1 MGERLYK
8 PSRSQTIRRLLL
20 SPSTR
25 LDLQRMRKKT
35 NLPPSNNGEEL
46 VKRCTT
52 CQTFTTEDGRH
63 KIKQI
68 ANRKPIL
75 YALTPFGLDPQI
87 QTPQKQI
94 VRAPEYANEYSIT
107 RINNS
112 VHGKLLL
119 TRDYAIH
126 GSCNFTENS
135 IQNQHEIIHVTCRN
149 CDPERYETMK
159 RFFDQLWK
167 RSTKTR
173 NSEISTQKTEVI
185 H

>member
-1 MGERLYK
+1 M
-8 PSRSQTIRRLLL
+8 S
-20 SPSTR
+20 
-25 LDLQRMRKKT
+25 
-35 NLPPSNNGEEL
+35 
-46 VKRCTT
+46 RCTT

-68 ANRKPIL
+68 ANQKPIL
-75 YALTPFGLDPQI
+75 YALTPFGLTPQI

-94 VRAPEYANEYSIT
+94 VRDQEYANEYSIT

-135 IQNQHEIIHVTCRN
+135 IQNEHEIIHVTCRN
-149 CDPERYETMK
+149 CDSDRYEAMK
-159 RFFDQLWK
+159 NFFEQLWE

-173 NSEISTQKTEVI
+173 DSELSTQRTKVAQ
-185 H
+185 